1 MTTASGD
8 PDMGSAL
15 GMAAEIFSA
24 AQKAPVP
31 FPEAQ
36 QTEVP
41 AAGGTGDTPLP
52 TNAELAARLA
62 QLLHRQPAEAP
73 ETPPLP
79 AAATAPAAGRSDDA
93 NSGSGGPNLGNL
105 AAAIPPLL
113 QAMSGNGSFIKPEK
127 LNLIRALK
135 PYLSEERGTSI
146 DRAIRMANV
155 AQAAKTALT
164 ALGR

>member
-24 AQKAPVP
+24 AQNAPVP

-36 QTEVP
+36 QTTAPET
-41 AAGGTGDTPLP
+41 GGTGGSPLP
-52 TNAELAARLA
+52 TNEELAARLA
-62 QLLHRQPAEAP
+62 QLLPQQPAQTT
-73 ETPPLP
+73 ETPSSAIP
-79 AAATAPAAGRSDDA
+79 APSDAGAAPDPG
-93 NSGSGGPNLGNL
+93 GGPGLSSL
-105 AAAIPPLL
+105 AAALPPLL
-113 QAMSGNGSFIKPEK
+113 QAFSGSGSFIKPEK

-135 PYLSEERGTSI
+135 PYLSEERGSSI

-155 AQAAKTALT
+155 AQAAKSALT